1 MPGCGGVYTGHKGE
15 IRSPSFDGRYPNDI
29 QCEYKIQLSQESRI
43 KITFVSFSIEDSEN
57 CQFDY
62 VAVGTKYYKCA
73 LF

>member
-1 MPGCGGVYTGHKGE
+1 MPGCGGVYTGHQGE
-15 IRSPSFDGRYPNDI
+15 IRSPSFDGSYPNDI

-62 VAVGTKYYKCA
+62 VAVGTKYSKCA